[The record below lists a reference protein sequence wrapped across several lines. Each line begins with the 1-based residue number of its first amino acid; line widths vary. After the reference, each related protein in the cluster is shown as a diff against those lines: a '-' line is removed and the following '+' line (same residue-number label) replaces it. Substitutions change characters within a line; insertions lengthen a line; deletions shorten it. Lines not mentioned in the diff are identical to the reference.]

1 MQSSVPLYHML
12 PDMLFQKAK
21 TQNHI
26 KSVSIYASS
35 KHGQI
40 IFAPM
45 SQNLAGIR
53 YEQEECFQQDFPIS
67 DLLLGETALKYFEL
81 FNLKDKNLRD
91 HKSTDWP
98 AFKHSKV
105 KAVRNFEADYIRVSM
120 TGLDENNHTLKIEG
134 LPYKDSD
141 LSVTSMISAHT
152 EPINIGDRI
161 NKIIEVCLTGKF

>member
-1 MQSSVPLYHML
+1 ML
-12 PDMLFQKAK
+12 TDMLFQKTK

-26 KSVSIYASS
+26 KSLSIYASS

-45 SQNLAGIR
+45 SKNFAGIR
-53 YEQEECFQQDFPIS
+53 YEQEECFSCDFTIS
-67 DLLLGETALKYFEL
+67 DLLLGECALKYFYL
-81 FNLKDKNLRD
+81 FNIKDKNLRE

-105 KAVRNFEADYIRVSM
+105 KALRSFEADYIRVSV
-120 TGLDENNHTLKIEG
+120 TGLDENNHTLRIEG

-161 NKIIEVCLTGKF
+161 NKVIDVCLSGKF